1 MIPVPWIAFTASL
14 SIVVVTCVHALSSD
28 KPLYIQISNKTT
40 IEDSHTYSTLY
51 ISDQ

>member
-28 KPLYIQISNKTT
+28 KPLYIQISKTT